1 MVGVDWLHIRLVEFL
16 NQREDKAG
24 IAPQLLLQICPAGRD
39 ELAGLCLAQ
48 QPAVFKGITNLG
60 VQLVPVSQDDNGG
73 RTGEHTANLLRQKHH
88 GVALSAALRM
98 PEHTQLAVVQLAG
111 LIGFDR
117 LIDAEILVVPG
128 KDFCCMPTRVVK
140 QDEVFQQIK
149 KVFLFADAA
158 QHGFQRHAALFLF
171 RQTLPLVE
179 ELIFA
184 AQRADLGFRSVGE
197 DQKSVVVKQ
206 MRNGILIVGVI
217 VGVGV
222 LHIHRVLFQL
232 YEQ

>member
-1 MVGVDWLHIRLVEFL
+1 MRI
-16 NQREDKAG
+16 
-24 IAPQLLLQICPAGRD
+24 
-39 ELAGLCLAQ
+39 
-48 QPAVFKGITNLG
+48 
-60 VQLVPVSQDDNGG
+60 
-73 RTGEHTANLLRQKHH
+73 
-88 GVALSAALRM
+88 
-98 PEHTQLAVVQLAG
+98 
-111 LIGFDR
+111 IGFS
-117 LIDAEILVVPG
+117 ISS
-128 KDFCCMPTRVVK
+128 
-140 QDEVFQQIK
+140 FQQIK